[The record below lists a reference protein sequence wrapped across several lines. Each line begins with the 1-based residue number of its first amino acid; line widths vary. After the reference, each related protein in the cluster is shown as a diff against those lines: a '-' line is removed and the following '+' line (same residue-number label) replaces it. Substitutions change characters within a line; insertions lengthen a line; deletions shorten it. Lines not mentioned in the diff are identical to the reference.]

1 MVYVKMVNAELEKNR
16 EGLYLLCQDKLT
28 PQKHRKIIKKKMQA
42 RNVQRLKMLVGYTML
57 QVIGYL
63 LSVAFKQSVL
73 CTVCMYGWGIILGR
87 SCSLRVLWG

>member
-28 PQKHRKIIKKKMQA
+28 PQKHRKIIIKKMQA

-57 QVIGYL
+57 QVISYL
-63 LSVAFKQSVL
+63 LSVAFK
-73 CTVCMYGWGIILGR
+73 
-87 SCSLRVLWG
+87 